1 MNLLLKQSLAS
12 VSLFKSSHQLC
23 FRSLKSP
30 YSCLRMSS
38 TLSLEELRAK
48 STQASELIEKLKRQ
62 IEQIKLASTPA
73 SMAERAKSLQQENE
87 TLKKRVDELKKEL
100 EEAEG
105 KSKLN
110 NAIFKNGRKNST
122 K

>member
-1 MNLLLKQSLAS
+1 
-12 VSLFKSSHQLC
+12 
-23 FRSLKSP
+23 
-30 YSCLRMSS
+30 MSS

-87 TLKKRVDELKKEL
+87 ALKKRVEELKKEL

-105 KSKLN
+105 KSNLIMSFPRRQKEFN
-110 NAIFKNGRKNST
+110 
-122 K
+122 